1 MEKQS
6 TFKKILIGIVI
17 LSVGVGTVLGVRYSK
32 QIKKNKNLTGSNS
45 QVVSTEKILGP
56 DSAPI
61 KILDFSDFQ
70 CPACGTAVPIVD
82 SLMEKYPGKIQ
93 LVFKHFPLRMHVWAP
108 VAHQSAE
115 CAAQQGKFWEY
126 YKLIYRNQMVWSA
139 LSDPMVSY
147 ATYANEVGMN
157 MDAFSQCMVDA
168 KITERITAEKQ
179 EGEALEVK
187 STPTFFINGKMF
199 AGPQEL
205 QMGGEELIRKTLG
218 LPPVIKDAPQPQ
230 STLNYASATGSQTAP
245 SASPKTE

>member
-6 TFKKILIGIVI
+6 KFKKILIGIVI
-17 LSVGVGTVLGVRYSK
+17 LIVGVGVVMGVRHSK
-32 QIKKNKNLTGSNS
+32 QIKKNKNLSASHS
-45 QVVSTEKILGP
+45 QAVTFEKIKGP

-70 CPACGTAVPIVD
+70 CPACGTAVSILE
-82 SLMEKYPGKIQ
+82 SLMEKYPEKIQ

-126 YKLIYRNQMVWSA
+126 YKLIYRNQLAWSA
-139 LSDPMVSY
+139 LSDPMSSY

-157 MDAFSQCMVDA
+157 MDAFSQCMVDV

-187 STPTFFINGKMF
+187 STPTFFVNGKMF

-205 QMGGEELIRKTLG
+205 QTGGEDFIRKTLG
-218 LPPVIKDAPQPQ
+218 LPPMIKDAPQPQ
-230 STLNYASATGSQTAP
+230 ATLNYASATAPQAEPTAP
-245 SASPKTE
+245 PKAE